1 MMIKSIDDVQQISI
15 AMKNEARLGKFKPTD
30 PRRKSL
36 TIAKEKLKEFAE
48 FRKKIKQIQTE
59 SVEVIKGEK

>member
-1 MMIKSIDDVQQISI
+1 
-15 AMKNEARLGKFKPTD
+15 MKNEARLGKFKPTD

-59 SVEVIKGEK
+59 SVEVIRGEK